1 VLERFPNARILF
13 VGDGDDRDDLTRSI
27 RERGLEGTIL
37 IQGFRF
43 DVPEIIAG
51 SDALVLP
58 SRVEGFGY
66 VLVEAMAAAV
76 PCIASNVSSIPEIV
90 EDGVTGI
97 LHPVGDIGA
106 IANAINFILANPDT
120 ARAMGAEGQ
129 RVAREKFNLPRMLD
143 QVEHVFFG

>member
-1 VLERFPNARILF
+1 VLERFPTTRFLF
-13 VGDGDDRDDLTRSI
+13 VGDGDDRAELEKSI
-27 RERGLEGTIL
+27 HERGLDASIL

-51 SDALVLP
+51 SDALLLP

-97 LHPVGDIGA
+97 LHAVGDIGA
-106 IANAINFILANPDT
+106 IAHAINFVLAHPDA
-120 ARAMGAEGQ
+120 AREMGEAGQ

-143 QVEHVFFG
+143 QVEKVLFE